1 MGVWELLLSALLVGG
16 GVAVAFSTNP
26 DLRRA
31 RQSTRWPSTLGTI
44 LDAGFSLEE
53 LASYKQVF
61 KAFVYYEYQVGG
73 NTFRARR
80 VRFGDNLVR
89 FSVFGKNR
97 LLNRYKT
104 HSPVRVY
111 YDPDNARQAVLE
123 PGVGWDIYVLSIPV
137 VLVVFFVTALLLH
150 FVLR

>member
-1 MGVWELLLSALLVGG
+1 MEAWAFVFSAVLVGG
-16 GVAVAFSTNP
+16 GVAVAFSKIP

-31 RQSTRWPSTLGTI
+31 RQSRYWPSVSGLI
-44 LDAGFSLEE
+44 LEAGFSLEE

-61 KAFVYYEYQVGG
+61 KAFVYYEYEVEG

-80 VRFGDNLVR
+80 VRFGDNLIR

-97 LLNRYKT
+97 LLERYKPDA
-104 HSPVRVY
+104 PVRVF

-123 PGVGWDIYVLSIPV
+123 PGVGWDIYLLSLPL
-137 VLVVFFVTALLLH
+137 VLVAFFVTALVLH
-150 FVLR
+150 LAFG